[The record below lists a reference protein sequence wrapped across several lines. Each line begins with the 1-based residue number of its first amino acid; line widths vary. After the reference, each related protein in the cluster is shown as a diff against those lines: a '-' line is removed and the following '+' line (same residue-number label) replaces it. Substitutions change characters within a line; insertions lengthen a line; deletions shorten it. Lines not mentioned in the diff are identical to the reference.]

1 MLKPPH
7 TLDDPASPPWSSSDE
22 IEAALRALA
31 AASRKTDQAA
41 YHRVL
46 FSIGNGH
53 ARTYWPA
60 ALSLIPR
67 LADLLCDGTEV
78 ARLRALHVL
87 LDLLCLFA
95 PEPGFEIVET
105 PEGRRHLAQL
115 VRAEI
120 SRLERA
126 VAQIEAS
133 TPSLREQRLAVELLA
148 CLAERPAVRPDAS

>member
-1 MLKPPH
+1 VLTQPYI
-7 TLDDPASPPWSSSDE
+7 LDEPVSPPWSSSDE
-22 IEAALRALA
+22 VEAAFRAAA
-31 AASRKTDQAA
+31 AASKKTDQAA

-67 LADLLCDGTEV
+67 LEGLLCEGTEI

-87 LDLLCLFA
+87 IDLICLFA

-105 PEGRRHLAQL
+105 PGGPRHLAQL

-120 SRLERA
+120 ARLECA
-126 VAQIEAS
+126 VERIEAS
-133 TPSLREQRLAVELLA
+133 TNSPREQRLADELLSYI
-148 CLAERPAVRPDAS
+148 AEPPATPLEPS